1 MYGSGGGLKG
11 DAFIAEAPAGPTSR
25 FEAGC
30 PFRVP
35 LT

>member
-1 MYGSGGGLKG
+1 MYGRGGGLKG
-11 DAFIAEAPAGPTSR
+11 DAVTAEAPAGPTSR
-25 FEAGC
+25 FEAGW